1 MSFCCHPCC
10 LSFHACLRRSSRQS
24 AFLGAPI
31 LLSIGQRGLLLYFSL
46 TRSVV
51 PDPAEKRVNFEIIE
65 NAKLWEV
72 GGGTVRRGSAE
83 CPICGYTTPVASV
96 RRQLKERHGGAKDA
110 RLLAV
115 VVTKEGK
122 QGRFYRL
129 STEKDIEVVQKA
141 TEELKRREAAHQGLL
156 TLVPDESLPSQG
168 TLGFRVQLYGMEYWR
183 DLFTSR
189 QTLALITLVNLVQ
202 NLENKI
208 IGEYDANLIR
218 AVQTCLALAI
228 DKQADSNS
236 SLCAWR
242 STSQDIGHTFGRQAL
257 PILWDFIEGNILSG
271 ATRDWLNAVEGGLKA
286 LESLDKE
293 IQPGN
298 AICSS
303 ATKQTLSKDMAN
315 VLATD
320 PPYYDAVPYAD
331 LSDFFYVWLKRS
343 IGDKYPDLFSTELT
357 SKDEE
362 CVVDEVKGHNKAYFE
377 NMMGQAMA
385 EGCRILAPDGIC
397 VVVFAHKSTSG
408 WEAQLQAMIDAG
420 WTITGS
426 WPIDTEMGTR
436 LRAIDSAALASS
448 IHLVCRPRKN
458 PDGSMRTNDVGDWR
472 DVLQELPRR
481 IHEWMPRL
489 AAEGIVG
496 VDAIFSCLGPALEIF
511 SQYSRVERADGEQ
524 VTLKEYLEY
533 VWAAVSREALHTI
546 FQGADT
552 SGFEPDSRLTAIWLW
567 TLLAGAENDGNGNG
581 KKAKQANGAS
591 PSAEE
596 GETEEAEEEE
606 EEATNGSRPGLNGY
620 AMEFDTARK
629 LAQGL
634 GVHLDKV
641 QTLVEVKGSV
651 ARLRSVR
658 ERTRFLFQK
667 GADDLA
673 ISKPQKKA
681 RMYQQTLF
689 SLPEQTEEAGKGSE
703 AEELPAFTLG
713 ATILDRLHQ
722 AMLLYASGRTDA
734 LRHFLK
740 EEGAG
745 TDPRFWKLALA
756 LSSLYPRHS
765 DEKRWVDGVQ
775 GQKRSLGL

>member
-1 MSFCCHPCC
+1 
-10 LSFHACLRRSSRQS
+10 
-24 AFLGAPI
+24 
-31 LLSIGQRGLLLYFSL
+31 
-46 TRSVV
+46 
-51 PDPAEKRVNFEIIE
+51 
-65 NAKLWEV
+65 
-72 GGGTVRRGSAE
+72 
-83 CPICGYTTPVASV
+83 
-96 RRQLKERHGGAKDA
+96 
-110 RLLAV
+110 
-115 VVTKEGK
+115 
-122 QGRFYRL
+122 
-129 STEKDIEVVQKA
+129 
-141 TEELKRREAAHQGLL
+141 
-156 TLVPDESLPSQG
+156 
-168 TLGFRVQLYGMEYWR
+168 
-183 DLFTSR
+183 
-189 QTLALITLVNLVQ
+189 
-202 NLENKI
+202 
-208 IGEYDANLIR
+208 
-218 AVQTCLALAI
+218 
-228 DKQADSNS
+228 
-236 SLCAWR
+236 
-242 STSQDIGHTFGRQAL
+242 
-257 PILWDFIEGNILSG
+257 
-271 ATRDWLNAVEGGLKA
+271 
-286 LESLDKE
+286 
-293 IQPGN
+293 
-298 AICSS
+298 
-303 ATKQTLSKDMAN
+303 
-315 VLATD
+315 
-320 PPYYDAVPYAD
+320 
-331 LSDFFYVWLKRS
+331 
-343 IGDKYPDLFSTELT
+343 
-357 SKDEE
+357 
-362 CVVDEVKGHNKAYFE
+362 
-377 NMMGQAMA
+377 
-385 EGCRILAPDGIC
+385 
-397 VVVFAHKSTSG
+397 
-408 WEAQLQAMIDAG
+408 
-420 WTITGS
+420 
-426 WPIDTEMGTR
+426 
-436 LRAIDSAALASS
+436 
-448 IHLVCRPRKN
+448 
-458 PDGSMRTNDVGDWR
+458 MRTDDVGDWR

-567 TLLAGAENDGNGNG
+567 TLLAGAENNGNGNG
-581 KKAKQANGAS
+581 KKVKQANGTD

-681 RMYQQTLF
+681 RIYQQTLF
-689 SLPEQTEEAGKGSE
+689 SLPEQTEEAGEERE
-703 AEELPAFTLG
+703 AGDLPEFTLG
-713 ATILDRLHQ
+713 VTILDRLHQ

-775 GQKRSLGL
+775 AQKRSLGL